1 MAQIDLIESESLPDG
16 EEPCSHWTDFNWNLQ
31 GEGRASGQP
40 EPCIRAAMI
49 VTRFAPSPT
58 GYLHVGHAFAA
69 LTAARS
75 GERFLLRL
83 EDLDQGRARE
93 EFVAAIF
100 EDLAWLGLSWDEPV
114 LRQSHRFEAYSAAL
128 RQLEPITYPCFCT
141 RKEIAEEVARS
152 AEAPH
157 IYPLPAPQAGPD
169 GPLYPGTCRHLSKE
183 ERAARMERGET
194 YAVRLNAEEAAEV
207 TGPLAFFE
215 HGHERSVD
223 PFLFGDVVLARKDMP
238 ASYHLAVVVDD
249 AFQDVSLVTRGEDLL
264 PAAHIQ
270 RVLQALLGLPAPAYA
285 HHRLIL
291 DREGRKFSKRDRSVT
306 LRSLRDDGVTPSGV
320 AARL

>member
-1 MAQIDLIESESLPDG
+1 
-16 EEPCSHWTDFNWNLQ
+16 
-31 GEGRASGQP
+31 
-40 EPCIRAAMI
+40 MI

-114 LRQSHRFEAYSAAL
+114 LRQSHRFDAYRSALA
-128 RQLEPITYPCFCT
+128 RLEPMTYPCFCT
-141 RKEIAEEVARS
+141 RKEIAEEIARS

-157 IYPLPAPQAGPD
+157 FVGLSAPRAGPD
-169 GPLYPGTCRHLSKE
+169 GPLYPGTCRTLSKD
-183 ERAARMERGET
+183 ERNARMAKGEA
-194 YAVRLNAEEAAEV
+194 YAIRLNAAEAAEV
-207 TGPLAFFE
+207 TGPLTFFE
-215 HGHERSVD
+215 HSHEHAVD
-223 PFLFGDVVLARKDMP
+223 PVLFGDVVLARKDMP

-249 AFQDVSLVTRGEDLL
+249 AFQDVSLVTRGEDLFA
-264 PAAHIQ
+264 AAHVQ
-270 RVLQALLGLPAPAYA
+270 RLLQALLGLPAPAYA

-291 DREGRKFSKRDRSVT
+291 DGAGRKFSKRDRSVT
-306 LRSLRDDGVTPSGV
+306 LRSLREDGVTPAGV
-320 AARL
+320 EARF